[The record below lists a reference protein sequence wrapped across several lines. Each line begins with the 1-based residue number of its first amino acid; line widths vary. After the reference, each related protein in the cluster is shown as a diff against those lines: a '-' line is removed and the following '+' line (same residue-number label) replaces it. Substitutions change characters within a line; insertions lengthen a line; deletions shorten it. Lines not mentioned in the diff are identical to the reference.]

1 MLIIDISAYF
11 ACNKPIQHMPQIN
24 YRVIVALAATL
35 IFSGFLQ
42 VSCAQPKTNIVKSE
56 DAVFIVDTV
65 ASEISIPFGM
75 TFLPDGHLLVTDRSA
90 GKIWKV
96 NPKTKTKSLIGN
108 PPVVHGKGQGGMLDI
123 AAHPDYAKNGWI
135 YLSYSA
141 SKDGLNGT
149 VVERFRLKDDQRTDV
164 ERLFTCN
171 PFFKNDAHY
180 GSRLVFD
187 KGYLYFTIG
196 ERSALR
202 DSAQVLTNHFGK
214 VMRIHDDGR
223 VPSDNPFVNTPGAMP
238 EIWSY
243 GHRNPQGL
251 TRNPFTGD
259 LLESEHGPKGGD
271 ELNVVKPGK
280 NYGWPIITYGTEYS
294 GQPIN
299 NGKTEQDGL
308 EQPLKY
314 YKPSIGPSGLIVYSG
329 SQFPAWKGN
338 VFTGALAL
346 MHLNRLVVEGGKVV
360 KEERLFEGRS
370 WRVRNVQQSADG
382 YIYFGVDGGVVMR
395 MRPSK

>member
-1 MLIIDISAYF
+1 MTHTIYRRIAAF
-11 ACNKPIQHMPQIN
+11 AFALTLMGAAQI
-24 YRVIVALAATL
+24 
-35 IFSGFLQ
+35 
-42 VSCAQPKTNIVKSE
+42 SCAQPRSSLVKSE
-56 DAVFIVDTV
+56 DATFVIDTV
-65 ASEISIPFGM
+65 ATEITIPFGM
-75 TFLPDGHLLVTDRSA
+75 TFLPDGHLLVTDRSN
-90 GKIWKV
+90 GKIYKV
-96 NPKTKTKSLIGN
+96 NPKTRTKTAIGN
-108 PPVVHGKGQGGMLDI
+108 APVVHAKGQGGMLDI
-123 AAHPDYAKNGWI
+123 ALHPDHAKNGWI
-135 YLSYSA
+135 YLSYSEP
-141 SKDGLNGT
+141 KDGLNGT

-164 ERLFTCN
+164 ERLFTCS

-187 KGYLYFTIG
+187 KGYLFFTIG

-202 DSAQVLTNHFGK
+202 DSAQTLTNHFGK
-214 VMRIHDDGR
+214 VIRIHDDGR
-223 VPSDNPFVNTPGAMP
+223 IPADNPFVNTPGAKP

-251 TRNPFTGD
+251 FQNPITGD

-271 ELNVVKPGK
+271 ELNVVKGGK
-280 NYGWPIITYGTEYS
+280 NFGWPIITYGTEYS

-314 YKPSIGPSGLIVYSG
+314 YKPSIGPSGLLVYTG
-329 SQFPAWKGN
+329 DKFPGWKGN

-360 KEERLFEGRS
+360 KEERLFEGRN
-370 WRVRNVQQSADG
+370 WRVRNVEQGPDG
-382 YIYFGVDGGVVMR
+382 NIYFGVDGGVVMR
-395 MRPSK
+395 MRPAK

>member
-1 MLIIDISAYF
+1 MTHIISRRIAAFAFTLMLTGA
-11 ACNKPIQHMPQIN
+11 
-24 YRVIVALAATL
+24 AL
-35 IFSGFLQ
+35 I
-42 VSCAQPKTNIVKSE
+42 SCAQPKTNPVKSE
-56 DAVFIVDTV
+56 DATFVVDTV
-65 ASEISIPFGM
+65 ATEITIPFGM
-75 TFLPDGHLLVTDRSA
+75 TFLPDGHLLVTDRSN
-90 GKIWKV
+90 GKIYKV
-96 NPKTKTKSLIGN
+96 NPKTRTKTAIGN
-108 PPVVHGKGQGGMLDI
+108 APVVHGKGQGGMLDI
-123 AAHPDYAKNGWI
+123 AIHPDFAKNGWI
-135 YLSYSA
+135 YLSYSEP
-141 SKDGLNGT
+141 KDGLNGT

-164 ERLFTCN
+164 QRLFTCS

-202 DSAQVLTNHFGK
+202 DSAQSLTNHFGK
-214 VMRIHDDGR
+214 VIRIHDDGR
-223 VPSDNPFVNTPGAMP
+223 IPADNPFVNTPGAKP

-251 TRNPFTGD
+251 FLNPLTGD

-280 NYGWPIITYGTEYS
+280 NFGWPIITYGTEYS

-299 NGKTEQDGL
+299 NGKTEQEGL

-314 YKPSIGPSGLIVYSG
+314 YKPSIGPSGLLVYTG
-329 SQFPAWKGN
+329 DQFPAWKGN

-360 KEERLFEGRS
+360 KEERLFEGRN
-370 WRVRNVQQSADG
+370 WRVRNVEQGPDG
-382 YIYFGVDGGVVMR
+382 HIYFGVDGGVVMR
-395 MRPSK
+395 IRPAK